1 MSATG
6 KRLNVLFLCTG
17 NSCRSQIAE
26 GFARSIHGRDITPY
40 SAGLVAH
47 GQNPNALK
55 VMAEVGLDISQQ
67 HSKTLQ
73 SLMDQGVVFDIV
85 YTVCGH
91 ADENCPV
98 FPGGTKVVHHGFDD
112 PPKLAK
118 NSSDEEE
125 ALGHYRRV
133 RDEIR
138 AWIESL
144 PLTNK
149 EQLT

>member
-1 MSATG
+1 MPTTG
-6 KRLNVLFLCTG
+6 QRKKVLFLCTG

-26 GFARSIHGRDITPY
+26 GYARALKVGTIEPH

-47 GQNPNALK
+47 GQNPNAIK
-55 VMAEVGLDISQQ
+55 VMAEDGIDITNQK
-67 HSKTLQ
+67 SKTLA
-73 SLMDQGVVFDIV
+73 SLLDGGLTFDIV

-98 FPGGTKVVHHGFDD
+98 FPGRTKVVHHGFDD

-118 NSSDEEE
+118 EAKSEEE
-125 ALGHYRRV
+125 ALSHYRRV

-144 PLTNK
+144 
-149 EQLT
+149 